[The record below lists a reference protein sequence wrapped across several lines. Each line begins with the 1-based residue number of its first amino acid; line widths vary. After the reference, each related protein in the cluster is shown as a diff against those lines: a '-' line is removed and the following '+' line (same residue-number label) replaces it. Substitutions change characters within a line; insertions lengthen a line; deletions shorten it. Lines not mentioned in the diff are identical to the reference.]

1 MRRFVCAVQGYGKI
15 GVIHCRTL
23 TSMAHVSRVIVI
35 DIDPLRRQNAMLAS
49 PKIVAYADLTECL
62 KLEKQ
67 IDYMVISTPIGAHFE
82 NLCEGIKLGL
92 NILVEKPFVPDIE
105 SALSI
110 IELSKQ
116 HNSIIGVGMIERFNP
131 VISKVKQSIE
141 SGVIG
146 KVLEIQTRRWGIM
159 PPNQDYGVML
169 DLAPHDVDICR
180 FLLGHEYQEVFL
192 ISDGEMDEETTA
204 IITAKSSEGSLIS
217 NSVSW
222 INSFKMREI
231 MIFGE
236 TGSVKIDTAKS
247 EAILYKIS
255 ESIVENDN
263 LKFII
268 GERSSNH
275 FSIDHVR
282 IEPMVNQ
289 HLVFQ
294 SAIIDNNQECI
305 VTLNEAYKTLLVI
318 HSAKLS
324 RKLNLPTLL

>member
-1 MRRFVCAVQGYGKI
+1 MKHFICAVQGYGKI
-15 GVIHCRTL
+15 GFIHCRTL

-35 DIDPLRRQNAMLAS
+35 DIDPLMRQNAMLAS
-49 PKIVAYADLTECL
+49 PKIVVYADLTECL
-62 KLEKQ
+62 KFEKQ

-82 NLCEGIKLGL
+82 NLCEGINLGL

-105 SALSI
+105 SALSVLK
-110 IELSKQ
+110 LSEQ

-131 VISKVKQSIE
+131 VINKVKQSIE
-141 SGVIG
+141 SGAIG
-146 KVLEIQTRRWGIM
+146 RVLEIQTRRWGIM

-180 FLLGHEYQEVFL
+180 FLLSQEYQEVFL
-192 ISDGEMDEETTA
+192 ISDGETNEETTA
-204 IITAKSSEGSLIS
+204 VITAKSSEGSLIS

-236 TGSVKIDTAKS
+236 DGSIKIDTAKS
-247 EAILYKIS
+247 EATLYKIS
-255 ESIVENDN
+255 ESLVENDN

-282 IEPMVNQ
+282 IEPMANQ

-294 SAIIDNNQECI
+294 SAITDNNQESI
-305 VTLNEAYKTLLVI
+305 VTLDEAYKSLLVI